1 MMGSECAGS
10 GIISRIIAMPD
21 RFPGDSVFGSVS
33 QVPVLDSEA
42 TVSLLD
48 RARGGDDAAL
58 NHLLERC
65 VPPLRRWAHGRLPS
79 YARDAQ
85 DTADLVQDTVLAAL
99 RRLDHLE
106 ARREGALQAYLRQAL
121 HNRIVDLIRQR
132 RRRPDGTDLPEDLPN
147 DDPSP
152 LDAAIGAENSARYE
166 AALLRLR
173 DEDRE
178 AIIGRLELQYSYAEL
193 AVALEKPTANA
204 ARVAVTRAL
213 QRLAQEMPRVSV
225 LP

>member
-1 MMGSECAGS
+1 ML
-10 GIISRIIAMPD
+10 
-21 RFPGDSVFGSVS
+21 PGDSLIGTVS
-33 QVPVLDSEA
+33 HVPVLDSEA
-42 TVSLLD
+42 TVSLLA
-48 RARGGDDAAL
+48 RARGGDDEAL

-65 VPPLRRWAHGRLPS
+65 LPPLRRWAHGRLPP

-85 DTADLVQDTVLAAL
+85 DTADLVQDTVIAAL
-99 RRLDHLE
+99 RRIDRLE

-132 RRRPDGTDLPEDLPN
+132 RRRPDGTDLPEDLRQEG
-147 DDPSP
+147 PSP
-152 LDAAIGAENSARYE
+152 LDAAIGAENTARYE

-178 AIIGRLELQYSYAEL
+178 AIIG
-193 AVALEKPTANA
+193 A
-204 ARVAVTRAL
+204 ARVAV
-213 QRLAQEMPRVSV
+213 Q

>member
-1 MMGSECAGS
+1 
-10 GIISRIIAMPD
+10 MPD

-65 VPPLRRWAHGRLPS
+65 IPPLRRWAHGRLPV
-79 YARDAQ
+79 YARDAL
-85 DTADLVQDTVLAAL
+85 DTTDLVQDTVLAAL
-99 RRLDHLE
+99 RRLDRLE
-106 ARREGALQAYLRQAL
+106 AQREGALQAYLRQAL
-121 HNRIVDLIRQR
+121 HSRIVDLIRQR
-132 RRRPDGTDLPEDLPN
+132 RPDGTDLPENLPN
-147 DDPSP
+147 NDPSP
-152 LDAAIGAENSARYE
+152 LDAAIGAENAARYE

-178 AIIGRLELQYSYAEL
+178 AIIGRVELQYSYEEL

-213 QRLAQEMPRVSV
+213 QRLAKEMPAS
-225 LP
+225 